1 MSWFKFGFGKKKK
14 DKAEEAAPEPVEDQ
28 PGQAAI
34 ARDAPVSEAG
44 PERAAAPDP
53 EALADP
59 ASPPIDRPEEPVSQT
74 DIAETVDRPGEAAE
88 PVEPG
93 DPEAPE
99 GADRI
104 LTPSPDEPEP
114 LSAASPPPRPEPGEE
129 PAGPPAG
136 DAEAPVE
143 PEEPAIPAVDADA
156 EPDAEDSATADGFS
170 GDETPDETP
179 DETAAP
185 ADGVSEA
192 GDRQGFFARIAS
204 GLKKSSSRFSDS
216 VSAVFTRRK
225 LDDEALEE
233 LEDLLI
239 AADLGAKAAGQV
251 TAKLAREKFDK
262 DVTPEEIKT
271 ALAEVVTEIL
281 KPYAQPLDM
290 SGPSPR
296 VVLFVGVN
304 GSGKTTTLGKIA
316 VKMTR
321 EGADVITAAGD
332 TFRAAAVEQL
342 EVWSKR
348 ANARFMSRPLGADA
362 AGLAFDALETGK
374 RADADAV
381 LIDTA
386 GRLQN
391 KAELMDELR
400 KIVRVLKK
408 QDETAPHH
416 VLLVLDGTVGSN
428 ALSQAEA
435 FIEAANV
442 TGVIMTKLDGTAKGG
457 ALVQVAQK
465 FQLPIHFIGVG
476 EGEAD
481 LTAFDARAF
490 ARALAGLKA

>member
-1 MSWFKFGFGKKKK
+1 MSWFKFGFGKKKRP
-14 DKAEEAAPEPVEDQ
+14 AEEAAADVAKDEHGEDAHGEAAVPAEAEP
-28 PGQAAI
+28 A
-34 ARDAPVSEAG
+34 
-44 PERAAAPDP
+44 RAAEPDP
-53 EALADP
+53 EA
-59 ASPPIDRPEEPVSQT
+59 ASEPEGAPLDSPHESEPE
-74 DIAETVDRPGEAAE
+74 AEAAE
-88 PVEPG
+88 SGERSI
-93 DPEAPE
+93 EA
-99 GADRI
+99 
-104 LTPSPDEPEP
+104 
-114 LSAASPPPRPEPGEE
+114 EE
-129 PAGPPAG
+129 PAASHAPETPEDDDVPIDAAASG

-143 PEEPAIPAVDADA
+143 PDEPAVPAVDAEA
-156 EPDAEDSATADGFS
+156 EPDAEISATAHAA
-170 GDETPDETP
+170 PD
-179 DETAAP
+179 DLKAAP
-185 ADGVSEA
+185 ADGVSDG

-204 GLKKSSSRFSDS
+204 GLKKSSSRFSDG

-225 LDDEALEE
+225 LDDAALEE

-239 AADLGAKAAGQV
+239 AADLGAKAAGKV

-262 DVTPEEIKT
+262 DVTPLEIKE
-271 ALAEVVTEIL
+271 ALADVVTEIL
-281 KPYAQPLDM
+281 EPYARPLDM
-290 SGPSPR
+290 SGPNPR

-362 AGLAFDALETGK
+362 AGLAFDALEAGK
-374 RADADAV
+374 RSSADAV

-428 ALSQAEA
+428 AISQAEA
-435 FIEAANV
+435 FMEAANV

-457 ALVQVAQK
+457 ALVQVAEK

-490 ARALAGLKA
+490 ARALAGLEA

>member
-14 DKAEEAAPEPVEDQ
+14 DKAEETAPEAVETQ
-28 PGQAAI
+28 PEAVEAPLEV
-34 ARDAPVSEAG
+34 DAPVGEAE
-44 PERAAAPDP
+44 PERAADLDP
-53 EALADP
+53 EAPLDP
-59 ASPPIDRPEEPVSQT
+59 DRAPLDLPEDPVSES
-74 DIAETVDRPGEAAE
+74 DVAETIDRPGETSVPDEAA
-88 PVEPG
+88 
-93 DPEAPE
+93 DTPE
-99 GADRI
+99 GADRVI
-104 LTPSPDEPEP
+104 DPAADEPVEIP
-114 LSAASPPPRPEPGEE
+114 AASLPPAPEPGDE
-129 PAGPPAG
+129 PADPTPPAG
-136 DAEAPVE
+136 DAEAPTAPDE
-143 PEEPAIPAVDADA
+143 PGLPAVEAD
-156 EPDAEDSATADGFS
+156 EADT
-170 GDETPDETP
+170 DE
-179 DETAAP
+179 AAP
-185 ADGVSEA
+185 ADGVAED

-216 VSAVFTRRK
+216 VSSIFTKRK
-225 LDDEALEE
+225 LDDEVLEE

-239 AADLGAKAAGQV
+239 SADLGAAAAARV
-251 TAKLAREKFDK
+251 TARLARDKFDK
-262 DVTPEEIKT
+262 DVSPQEVKE

-281 KPYAQPLDM
+281 EPYAQPLDM
-290 SGPSPR
+290 SGPAPR

-321 EGADVITAAGD
+321 EGADLITAAGD

-374 RADADAV
+374 RSNADAV

-428 ALSQAEA
+428 AISQAEA
-435 FIEAANV
+435 FMEAANV

-457 ALVQVAQK
+457 ALVQVAEK
-465 FQLPIHFIGVG
+465 FKLPIHFIGVG

-490 ARALAGLKA
+490 ARALAGLDA

>member
-1 MSWFKFGFGKKKK
+1 MSWFKFGFGRKKK
-14 DKAEEAAPEPVEDQ
+14 DKAEETAPEAVETQ
-28 PGQAAI
+28 PEAVETPLEV
-34 ARDAPVSEAG
+34 DAPVGEAEPG
-44 PERAAAPDP
+44 RAADLDP
-53 EALADP
+53 EAPLDP
-59 ASPPIDRPEEPVSQT
+59 DRAPLDLPEDPVSES
-74 DIAETVDRPGEAAE
+74 DVAETIDRPGETSVPDETA
-88 PVEPG
+88 
-93 DPEAPE
+93 DTPE
-99 GADRI
+99 GADRVI
-104 LTPSPDEPEP
+104 DPAADAPVETP
-114 LSAASPPPRPEPGEE
+114 AASLPPAPEPGDE
-129 PAGPPAG
+129 PADPTPPAG
-136 DAEAPVE
+136 DAEAPTAPDE
-143 PEEPAIPAVDADA
+143 PGLPAV
-156 EPDAEDSATADGFS
+156 EADGEADT
-170 GDETPDETP
+170 DE
-179 DETAAP
+179 AAP
-185 ADGVSEA
+185 ADGVAED

-216 VSAVFTRRK
+216 VSSIFTKRK
-225 LDDEALEE
+225 LDDAALEE

-239 AADLGAKAAGQV
+239 SADLGAPAAARV
-251 TAKLAREKFDK
+251 TARLARDKFDK
-262 DVTPEEIKT
+262 DVSPQEVKE

-281 KPYAQPLDM
+281 EPYAQPLDM
-290 SGPSPR
+290 SGPAPR

-321 EGADVITAAGD
+321 EGADLITAAGD

-362 AGLAFDALETGK
+362 AGLAFDALETAK
-374 RADADAV
+374 RSGADAV

-408 QDETAPHH
+408 QDESAPHH

-428 ALSQAEA
+428 AISQAEA
-435 FIEAANV
+435 FMEAANV

-457 ALVQVAQK
+457 ALVQVAEK
-465 FQLPIHFIGVG
+465 FKLPIHFIGVG

-490 ARALAGLKA
+490 ARALAGLEA